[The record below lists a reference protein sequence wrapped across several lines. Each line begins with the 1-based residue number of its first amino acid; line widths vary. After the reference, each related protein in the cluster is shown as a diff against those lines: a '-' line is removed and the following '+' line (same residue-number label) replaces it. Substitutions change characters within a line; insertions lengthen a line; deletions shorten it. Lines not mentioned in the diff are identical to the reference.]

1 MNLPVMWS
9 VDIREDIINKRDDNC
24 KDSRSL
30 GLSPISSQS
39 LTSVSGQ
46 LTMLYCYWGRD
57 RWITHIIQ
65 MPFTSRDYMLMT
77 HFLINFYQSD
87 KVDVLYNCIIICIIH
102 GYGKRCT
109 VGYKLL
115 LSRMGAAK
123 FKLVI
128 CCVTT
133 YHMVT

>member
-1 MNLPVMWS
+1 MDNS
-9 VDIREDIINKRDDNC
+9 YHSNAIYIKRLYVNNTFSDQLL
-24 KDSRSL
+24 KTA
-30 GLSPISSQS
+30 
-39 LTSVSGQ
+39 TS
-46 LTMLYCYWGRD
+46 
-57 RWITHIIQ
+57 
-65 MPFTSRDYMLMT
+65 
-77 HFLINFYQSD
+77 N

-128 CCVTT
+128 CCVTR